1 MNKKIRV
8 LLVGEAWVSSS
19 VHYKGF
25 DHFSS
30 VMFETGENLRK
41 AIEGFDDMSLEHM
54 PSHAVAMDFP
64 FTMDELNVFDVIIF
78 SDIGANSFLLHPD
91 VFLRGK
97 TTPNRL
103 RLMKDWVEA
112 GGGFA
117 MCGGYM
123 SFSGFGGAAKYY
135 RTPIEEILPVS
146 IQTFDDRVETPEGA
160 VARVIE
166 SRHPIVSAVPAPW
179 PLLLGFQDLVL
190 KKKATLVADIAED
203 HPLLAAWEYGKG
215 RTVAWASDI
224 GPHWCPTQF
233 TEWDGF
239 DKLWR
244 QTIMWLAGK
253 T

>member
-1 MNKKIRV
+1 
-8 LLVGEAWVSSS
+8 
-19 VHYKGF
+19 
-25 DHFSS
+25 
-30 VMFETGENLRK
+30 
-41 AIEGFDDMSLEHM
+41 MSLEHM

-166 SRHPIVSAVPAPW
+166 SRHPIVSASS
-179 PLLLGFQDLVL
+179 G
-190 KKKATLVADIAED
+190 
-203 HPLLAAWEYGKG
+203 
-215 RTVAWASDI
+215 TVAIIAWLSGFGI
-224 GPHWCPTQF
+224 EEKSYVSRGHCRRPSSFGRMGVWQG
-233 TEWDGF
+233 EDGCMGVGH
-239 DKLWR
+239 R
-244 QTIMWLAGK
+244 S
-253 T
+253 